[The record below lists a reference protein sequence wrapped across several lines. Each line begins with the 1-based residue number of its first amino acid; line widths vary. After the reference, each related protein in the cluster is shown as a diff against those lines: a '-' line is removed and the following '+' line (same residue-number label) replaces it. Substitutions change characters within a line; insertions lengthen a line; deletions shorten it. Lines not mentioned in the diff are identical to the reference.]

1 VPFDHDDS
9 GGQRKFPGEWG
20 GDHLKKTIT
29 AIWLAIFAAMAVSAQ
44 AYGDEI
50 ASAVGKKVTSTMKL
64 VIDGQQAAKDVI
76 IIEGTSYLPVRVSAE
91 LFGYDVEYE
100 NRTVYLNKK
109 EEPKQEP
116 VYDTPGLEFIRAE
129 DLDKEIARLEGLA
142 AMYQNIINS
151 LQSTNGQYSESMIQL
166 IQEYYSK
173 FTNVQMQLTYLKGYK
188 DFRIAQ
194 YAKK

>member
-1 VPFDHDDS
+1 
-9 GGQRKFPGEWG
+9 
-20 GDHLKKTIT
+20 
-29 AIWLAIFAAMAVSAQ
+29 MAVSAQ

-109 EEPKQEP
+109 EEPKQGREAKPGTRPIFDIP
-116 VYDTPGLEFIRAE
+116 V
-129 DLDKEIARLEGLA
+129 
-142 AMYQNIINS
+142 QQHS
-151 LQSTNGQYSESMIQL
+151 
-166 IQEYYSK
+166 
-173 FTNVQMQLTYLKGYK
+173 
-188 DFRIAQ
+188 
-194 YAKK
+194 

>member
-1 VPFDHDDS
+1 
-9 GGQRKFPGEWG
+9 
-20 GDHLKKTIT
+20 LKKTIT

-116 VYDTPGLEFIRAE
+116 EEQPDKEPVFDIPGQELISTE

-142 AMYQNIINS
+142 EMYLNVIES
-151 LQSTNGQYSESMIQL
+151 LQSNNGHYSDSLIQV

-173 FTNVQMQLTYLKGYK
+173 YTNVQMQLTHLKGYK
-188 DFRIAQ
+188 DFRSSL

>member
-1 VPFDHDDS
+1 
-9 GGQRKFPGEWG
+9 
-20 GDHLKKTIT
+20 
-29 AIWLAIFAAMAVSAQ
+29 MAVSAQ